1 MVPVVSEEFE
11 VVYIYIFLLLFVF
24 HYQMSIGKRSAF
36 AKNWGGGGGFQPPP
50 FSHVNWPLATL

>member
-11 VVYIYIFLLLFVF
+11 VVYIFFLLPFIF

-36 AKNWGGGGGFQPPP
+36 AKNWGGFQPPS